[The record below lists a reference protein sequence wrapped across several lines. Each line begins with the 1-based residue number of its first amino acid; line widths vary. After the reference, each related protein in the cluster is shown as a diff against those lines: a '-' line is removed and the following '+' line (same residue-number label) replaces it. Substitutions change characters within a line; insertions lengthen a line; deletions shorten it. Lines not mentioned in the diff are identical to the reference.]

1 MNNELKKLMTPMQNE
16 YDKLRPYYDEEVNN
30 AIGELI
36 KDPEFAIFIRHLM
49 QGQDRKEVYN
59 MLKGITSIEEFQ
71 RVFVQPV
78 LDRIIKNSMDV
89 LTCSGID
96 RVDKKETY
104 IFITNHRDIVLDSSL
119 LNLLLF
125 KQGYNTTQVAI
136 GGNLLISPMI
146 TNLVRINKSFIV
158 KRNIPPREL
167 YEYSKLLSSYIAY
180 TLSER
185 NESVWIAQR
194 EGRSKD
200 GSDKTQYSL
209 LKMLAMSHEG
219 EERDIFMKMNIFPV
233 ALSYE
238 YDPCDIFKAV
248 ELFLIANS
256 GSFKKTKEGD
266 FQSMITGILGY
277 KGRVEIS
284 FSSPLTSND
293 FDKLNDF
300 HGNDFLKGLA
310 GIIDN
315 RIYCAYKLWDTN
327 YIAYDLLN
335 GTAVFSEKYS
345 EESKEKFIDYLK
357 EKSDKLDEVY
367 PKRDILNLML
377 NMYANPIKNKLAENI
392 PV

>member
-1 MNNELKKLMTPMQNE
+1 
-16 YDKLRPYYDEEVNN
+16 
-30 AIGELI
+30 
-36 KDPEFAIFIRHLM
+36 
-49 QGQDRKEVYN
+49 
-59 MLKGITSIEEFQ
+59 
-71 RVFVQPV
+71 
-78 LDRIIKNSMDV
+78 MDG

-96 RVDKKETY
+96 RVDKKKAY

>member
-78 LDRIIKNSMDV
+78 LDRIIKNSMDG

-96 RVDKKETY
+96 RVDKKKAY

>member
-1 MNNELKKLMTPMQNE
+1 MQNE

>member
-1 MNNELKKLMTPMQNE
+1 MQNE

-78 LDRIIKNSMDV
+78 LDRIIKNSMDG

-96 RVDKKETY
+96 RVDKKKAY